1 MLSSSTPH
9 GYQKDTEDALEGRG
23 SNHHEDDD
31 EEKTPEYRVSDK
43 GKVFLYILYST
54 LAHCPLIASISG

>member
-9 GYQKDTEDALEGRG
+9 GYQKDTEDALEGQG
-23 SNHHEDDD
+23 SDHHENDE

-43 GKVFLYILYST
+43 GKGLFIFFMLHL
-54 LAHCPLIASISG
+54 HN

>member
-9 GYQKDTEDALEGRG
+9 GYQKDTEDALEGQG
-23 SNHHEDDD
+23 SDHHENDE

-43 GKVFLYILYST
+43 GKVFFVFFMLHL
-54 LAHCPLIASISG
+54 HN